1 MRHTSLRVRLIAAF
15 AIGALTVSGLLAS
28 ITYMGVRHVLLHD
41 QQVTDT
47 RQAFDTANLLRS
59 ALATNPLSLPQQ
71 VSAIESDTGSL
82 IYQRVNG
89 QWQGAAAPGAATV
102 SLAMLDALDAGR
114 AASQTMSVHGHL
126 NFVVGVPVPAIE
138 SEVVE
143 TFPLTSVQSNLSSL
157 LRLLLLAAAFTTIV
171 GVLIGIVVSLRTVRP
186 LRDAATTAETIL
198 NGDLSA
204 RIAPFGGAHEVQRLA
219 ISFNKMVDQLA
230 ARIQRDSQFAS
241 DVSHELRS
249 PLTGLSVSAAV
260 LENEPSLTPVGRES
274 VEILNAD
281 IAIFRAL
288 VDDLI
293 EISRADSG
301 AATFSLE
308 RVNAV
313 KLIERCISASSRRL
327 GTGEPPLAVAPG
339 CEGVT
344 LRVDRRRFERVI
356 ANLFDNAQNY
366 ANGITGVSVA
376 TEGDHVVLCLD
387 DGGPGVAP
395 EEREAIFERFYRGPV
410 ASDRRQVVGTGLGL
424 ALVRDHLS
432 ALGGTVT
439 CDEAP
444 GGGARFRI
452 ALPIEEVRS

>member
-1 MRHTSLRVRLIAAF
+1 M
-15 AIGALTVSGLLAS
+15 
-28 ITYMGVRHVLLHD
+28 
-41 QQVTDT
+41 
-47 RQAFDTANLLRS
+47 
-59 ALATNPLSLPQQ
+59 
-71 VSAIESDTGSL
+71 
-82 IYQRVNG
+82 
-89 QWQGAAAPGAATV
+89 
-102 SLAMLDALDAGR
+102 
-114 AASQTMSVHGHL
+114 
-126 NFVVGVPVPAIE
+126 
-138 SEVVE
+138 
-143 TFPLTSVQSNLSSL
+143 
-157 LRLLLLAAAFTTIV
+157 LLAAAFTTIV